1 MSVNEET
8 LADFRLLAIRKL
20 PTVDVDK
27 DFEWVCRSFG
37 FLESRD
43 KMKTAYH
50 VFRCILESSI
60 QTNGITSDELAEK
73 LQLSR
78 GTIIH
83 HLKKLTK
90 SGLVIYH
97 EGKYKLR
104 GTSLKNTIKE
114 IQRDVN
120 RIFEDLENVSTT
132 IDELLGFTSR

>member
-8 LADFRLLAIRKL
+8 LADFRLLAVRKL
-20 PTVDVDK
+20 PVVDVDK
-27 DFEWVCRSFG
+27 DFEWICRSFG

-43 KMKTAYH
+43 KKKTAYH
-50 VFRCILESSI
+50 VFRYIIESST
-60 QTNGITSDELAEK
+60 QKNGITSDELAEN

-83 HLKKLTK
+83 HLKKLGK

-104 GTSLKNTIKE
+104 GTSLKNTIQE
-114 IQRDVN
+114 VQRDVN